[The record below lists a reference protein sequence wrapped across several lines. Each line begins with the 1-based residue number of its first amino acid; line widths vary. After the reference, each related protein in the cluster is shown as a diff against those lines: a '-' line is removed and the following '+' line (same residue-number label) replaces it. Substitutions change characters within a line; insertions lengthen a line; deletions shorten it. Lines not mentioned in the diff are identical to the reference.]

1 MSEPTFRSVV
11 EMFQHR
17 VASTPDAEAMSGRR
31 DGQWHSMTW
40 RETERRVRAVAGGLL
55 SLGFQKGERAAILAT
70 SRPEWVIA
78 DLGILAAGGATS
90 TIYTSNTAEESAYI
104 LEDSGARV
112 CFVENAMQAAKLRE
126 VRERLGAVTQLIQID
141 GEPASSEGKDDG
153 WTISLPELERRG
165 DAWNAANPGRLD
177 EVIAAVGPGDLA
189 TLIYTSGTTGRPK
202 GVMLTHDN
210 WLFEAET
217 LADLSILGP
226 TDKQLLFLP
235 LAHSFGKVLEVL
247 FIRLGVAT
255 AIDGVI
261 DDLVANLAVVRP
273 TVMAGV
279 PRVFEKVY
287 NRVVTGAREGGG
299 LKLKVFQ
306 WALDVGG
313 RVSKL
318 RQQGGRPSGL
328 LAFQHRLADK
338 LVYSKLK
345 ARLGGRLRFLISGGA
360 PLSRAIAEFFH
371 ACDILILEAYGLTET
386 SAGSVGNRPERYK
399 FGTVGLPYKGVEIR
413 IAEDGEILMRGRGVM
428 RGYYNRPE
436 DTAEALEP
444 DGWFH
449 TGDVGVLDAD
459 GFLTITDRKKDILV
473 TAGGKNIAPQNIE
486 GQLKASCPYISQVV
500 MLGDRR
506 PFCVALV
513 TINEEVTGKWA
524 REHGLEPKSY
534 ADLAARPE
542 IRQLIRDGIDAVNAN
557 LASYERIKD
566 FHLLDHDLSQETGEL
581 TPKMSIKRKVVE
593 GRNQEILEGFYR
605 ETVARI

>member
-1 MSEPTFRSVV
+1 MSEPTFRSVY

-17 VASTPDAEAMSGRR
+17 VSSTPDAEAMSGRR
-31 DGQWHSMTW
+31 DGQWRSMTW
-40 RETERRVRAVAGGLL
+40 REAERRVRAVAGGLL

-78 DLGILAAGGATS
+78 DLAILGAGGATS

-104 LEDSGARV
+104 LTDSGSRV
-112 CFVENAMQAAKLRE
+112 CFVENALQDAKLRD
-126 VRERLGAVTQLIQID
+126 VRGQLPGVLQLVQID
-141 GEPASSEGKDDG
+141 GEPRVADG
-153 WTISLPELERRG
+153 WTISLAELERRG
-165 DAWNAANPGRLD
+165 EEHNAVNPGHLD
-177 EVIAAVGPGDLA
+177 EAAAAVGPEDLA
-189 TLIYTSGTTGRPK
+189 TLIYTSGTTGKPK

-210 WLFEAET
+210 WLAEAEAT
-217 LADLSILGP
+217 AETNILGP
-226 TDKQLLFLP
+226 ADRQLLFLP
-235 LAHSFGKVLEVL
+235 LAHSFAKVLQVV
-247 FIRLGVAT
+247 FIRSGVPT

-261 DDLVANLAVVRP
+261 DDLVANLAAVRP
-273 TVMAGV
+273 TVMGGV
-279 PRVFEKVY
+279 PRVYEKVY

-299 LKLKVFQ
+299 LKYKIFQ
-306 WALDVGG
+306 WAMDVGG

-318 RQQGGRPSGL
+318 RQQGGQPAGL

-371 ACDILILEAYGLTET
+371 SCDILILEGYGLTET
-386 SAGSVGNRPERYK
+386 SAGSFFNRPEHYK
-399 FGTVGLPYKGVEIR
+399 FGTVGLPVPGLEVR
-413 IAEDGEILMRGRGVM
+413 IAEDGEILLRGRSVM
-428 RGYYNRPE
+428 KGYYNLPE

-449 TGDVGVLDAD
+449 TGDIGQLDAD

-486 GQLKASCPYISQVV
+486 GQLKASCPYVSQVV

-506 PFCVALV
+506 PFCVALI
-513 TINEEVTGKWA
+513 TINEETTGKWA
-524 REHGLEPKSY
+524 REHGIDFKDY
-534 ADLAARPE
+534 ADLASRPE
-542 IRQLIRDGIDAVNAN
+542 VRQLIREGVEAVNAH
-557 LASYERIKD
+557 LASYEKIKD

-581 TPKMSIKRKVVE
+581 TPKMSVKRKVVE
-593 GRNQEILEGFYR
+593 SRHKDVLEGFYKD
-605 ETVARI
+605 TVARM

>member
-17 VASTPDAEAMSGRR
+17 VAATPEAEAMSCRR
-31 DGQWHSMTW
+31 DGQWYSMTW
-40 RETERRVRAVAGGLL
+40 KETERRVRAVAGGLL
-55 SLGFQKGERAAILAT
+55 SLGFRKGERGAILAT
-70 SRPEWVIA
+70 SRPEWVII

-112 CFVENAMQAAKLRE
+112 CFVENAAQDAKIRT
-126 VRERLGAVTQLIQID
+126 VRGRLGNVTQLLQID
-141 GEPASSEGKDDG
+141 GEPADGDG
-153 WTISLPELERRG
+153 WTISLAELERRG
-165 DAWNAANPGRLD
+165 DTWNAANPGRLD
-177 EVIAAVGPGDLA
+177 GVIAALGPEDLA

-210 WLFEAET
+210 WLFEAEAI
-217 LADLSILGP
+217 ADLNLLGP

-235 LAHSFGKVLEVL
+235 LAHSFAKVLEVA
-247 FIRLGVAT
+247 FIRTGVPT

-261 DDLVANLAVVRP
+261 DDLVPNLAAVRP
-273 TVMAGV
+273 TLMAGV

-287 NRVVTGAREGGG
+287 NRVVTGAKEGGG
-299 LKLKVFQ
+299 LKYKIFQ

-313 RVSKL
+313 RVSRL
-318 RQQGGRPSGL
+318 RQEGKQPSGA

-360 PLSRAIAEFFH
+360 PLSRTIAEFFH

-386 SAGSVGNRPERYK
+386 SAGSVGNRIEHYK
-399 FGTVGLPYKGVEIR
+399 FGTVGLPLKGVEIR
-413 IAEDGEILMRGRGVM
+413 IAEDGEILLRGRGIM
-428 RGYYNRPE
+428 KGYYNRPE
-436 DTAEALEP
+436 DTAEALEA

-449 TGDVGVLDAD
+449 TGDVGVVDAG

-486 GQLKASCPYISQVV
+486 GKIKAACPYVSQVV

-513 TINEEVTGKWA
+513 TLNEETTAKWA
-524 REHGLEPKSY
+524 REHGIDYHGY

-542 IRQLIRDGIDAVNAN
+542 VKQLIRDGIETVNAG
-557 LASYERIKD
+557 LPSYERIKD

-581 TPKMSIKRKVVE
+581 TPKMSVKRKVVE
-593 GRNQEILEGFYR
+593 SRHQEILDGFYK